1 MTELRFAYTVAQVA
15 EGFGRSEL
23 TIRRWIK
30 AGRLKAVRIGG
41 TWYIRPASLTPC
53 CIRRLTTMIV
63 SRLEPCPIGVAGAA
77 DGHRL
82 TS

>member
-1 MTELRFAYTVAQVA
+1 MRLVTELRFAYTVAQVA

-41 TWYIRPASLTPC
+41 TWYVPADELDALLHP
-53 CIRRLTTMIV
+53 V
-63 SRLEPCPIGVAGAA
+63 SDEG
-77 DGHRL
+77 DG
-82 TS
+82 

>member
-15 EGFGRSEL
+15 GGFGRSEL

-41 TWYIRPASLTPC
+41 AWYVPADELDALLHPQERKSGP
-53 CIRRLTTMIV
+53 
-63 SRLEPCPIGVAGAA
+63 
-77 DGHRL
+77 
-82 TS
+82 

>member
-1 MTELRFAYTVAQVA
+1 MTELRFAYTVAQMA

-41 TWYIRPASLTPC
+41 SWYVPGDELEALLRPTPEEHD
-53 CIRRLTTMIV
+53 
-63 SRLEPCPIGVAGAA
+63 SGQ
-77 DGHRL
+77 
-82 TS
+82 

>member
-1 MTELRFAYTVAQVA
+1 MTKLRFAYTVAQVA

-41 TWYIRPASLTPC
+41 SWYIPAEEMDALLHPARDNSN
-53 CIRRLTTMIV
+53 
-63 SRLEPCPIGVAGAA
+63 S
-77 DGHRL
+77 
-82 TS
+82 